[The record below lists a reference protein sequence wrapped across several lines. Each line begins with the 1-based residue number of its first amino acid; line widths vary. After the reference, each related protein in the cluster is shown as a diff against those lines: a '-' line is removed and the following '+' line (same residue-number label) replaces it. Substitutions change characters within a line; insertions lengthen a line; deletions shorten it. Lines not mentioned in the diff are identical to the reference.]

1 MITRKERVELFKS
14 YARERDCTLC
24 KDWPRAEKA
33 SRRLEVLNFPKGICV
48 RCDLA
53 FWQGI
58 CVVTDSKEEFEAWRD
73 AVREERRKPPASRR
87 HGQEILEELRSKAAK
102 H

>member
-1 MITRKERVELFKS
+1 MAMEIRTDLRKYYVLQRHC
-14 YARERDCTLC
+14 ALC
-24 KDWPRAEKA
+24 KDWPRAERA
-33 SRRLEVLNFPKGICV
+33 AMRQEVLNFPKGICV

-58 CVVTDSKEEFEAWRD
+58 CVVTDGKEEFEAWRE
-73 AVREERRKPPASRR
+73 AVREERQKPPASRR
-87 HGQEILEELRSKAAK
+87 HGQEILDEIRRKAATE